1 MFWIYS
7 TDMEIRFFLCLALYN
22 WFFQFFFTV
31 FLLLLLFCFLFSF
44 LDKSMLISIRKSDQ
58 AWYSVPSS
66 AKSFLDAS
74 GNKSSQR
81 EREREREREKGREG
95 EGERGRR
102 RTFLGQF
109 GVWLSHAGTFF
120 LLFPLLYQM
129 FSLDYTDTHTHT
141 HTHRLTPTLLSM
153 LWE

>member
-1 MFWIYS
+1 
-7 TDMEIRFFLCLALYN
+7 MEIRFFLCLALYN

-81 EREREREREKGREG
+81 ERERERKGERERGREG
-95 EGERGRR
+95 EGGRSWDSLVCGCHMLELSFSSSLSSIR
-102 RTFLGQF
+102 CS
-109 GVWLSHAGTFF
+109 VWTT
-120 LLFPLLYQM
+120 Q
-129 FSLDYTDTHTHT
+129 THTHT